1 MKINNLNV
9 HFGSIDY
16 KTFVELNKYVS
27 AKKQGSINNLKQQ
40 YGNEIVDESLC
51 TQRILKKGENWKV
64 SEFVERFYREPSDE
78 EKKRGKRLAEILL
91 ECGLCKK

>member
-40 YGNEIVDESLC
+40 YGNEIVDEFLC
-51 TQRILKKGENWKV
+51 TQRIKKKVKTGKLANSLKDFIENQAM
-64 SEFVERFYREPSDE
+64 
-78 EKKRGKRLAEILL
+78 KKKTG
-91 ECGLCKK
+91 

>member
-1 MKINNLNV
+1 MKLLMNFCV
-9 HFGSIDY
+9 HND
-16 KTFVELNKYVS
+16 
-27 AKKQGSINNLKQQ
+27 
-40 YGNEIVDESLC
+40 
-51 TQRILKKGENWKV
+51 ILKKGENWKV

>member
-40 YGNEIVDESLC
+40 YGNESVH
-51 TQRILKKGENWKV
+51 N
-64 SEFVERFYREPSDE
+64 EF
-78 EKKRGKRLAEILL
+78 
-91 ECGLCKK
+91 

>member
-40 YGNEIVDESLC
+40 YGNEIVDEFLC
-51 TQRILKKGENWKV
+51 TQRI
-64 SEFVERFYREPSDE
+64 
-78 EKKRGKRLAEILL
+78 
-91 ECGLCKK
+91 

>member
-27 AKKQGSINNLKQQ
+27 AKSKAALTI
-40 YGNEIVDESLC
+40 
-51 TQRILKKGENWKV
+51 
-64 SEFVERFYREPSDE
+64 
-78 EKKRGKRLAEILL
+78 
-91 ECGLCKK
+91 

>member
-1 MKINNLNV
+1 MKI
-9 HFGSIDY
+9 
-16 KTFVELNKYVS
+16 
-27 AKKQGSINNLKQQ
+27 INNLKQQ
-40 YGNEIVDESLC
+40 YGNEIVDEFLC

>member
-1 MKINNLNV
+1 MSVQK
-9 HFGSIDY
+9 S
-16 KTFVELNKYVS
+16 K
-27 AKKQGSINNLKQQ
+27 AA
-40 YGNEIVDESLC
+40 
-51 TQRILKKGENWKV
+51 LKKGENWKV

>member
-40 YGNEIVDESLC
+40 YGNEIVDEF
-51 TQRILKKGENWKV
+51 
-64 SEFVERFYREPSDE
+64 FVYTTNF
-78 EKKRGKRLAEILL
+78 KKR
-91 ECGLCKK
+91 